1 MSGPKISIETP
12 QENQIFEITYDGREI
27 PQPPLSMS
35 ENLARLAAKIDW
47 SRSDGEEDGDE
58 AAPSS
63 AEGDGDADSQV
74 TTFQQ
79 PTWPW
84 ESVRNKIR
92 DAYTEVCVLSDVL
105 SIARHKRYM
114 VLDGVTQDAPEPK
127 QIIQVISKK
136 KGLAAA
142 AQILSEGAE
151 RMREN
156 LAEQRRNRN
165 NNDFYTELL
174 RLRQKWRLRKV
185 GNNIIGDL
193 SYKQVG
199 SRFWLSGTFEVK
211 KAEENAPALPPPA
224 PGLPPVPPSPIIV
237 TVPSELQGA
246 AFIYVT
252 IRKDQETLC
261 SARLTHPGST
271 PLPVPQ
277 SQHWSDRLDAA
288 QNVLFCKELIAQLAR
303 EAVQLQPRLPHM
315 VIGNE
320 ITSTIFPGIHLVMG
334 LAHSARPERRPAAA
348 PLPPVPAGPL
358 GDNNYVLEHSLHQ
371 LLRHMHHRNMH
382 HAMPHPAS
390 APMGMSKRRRQ
401 AGPGA
406 ASRGQLLKM
415 VESET
420 LLESIIRQ
428 ARHVVLR
435 MRTAFAI
442 DSCAREIKD
451 PLIVTHWNSVN
462 SPTQSCCKVNIMT
475 HGYDSVHRTT
485 FLINVLEDSLRCVCR
500 DGRVMTVSYETS
512 ELHYIILCQVSQHN
526 LLAAQSLGRIMGW
539 TVKSS
544 SSGQGGGGGGGGSD
558 SSQTAQSGGGA
569 ASSSCVLS
577 APGGHCY
584 VAVRCQ
590 PHGEPV
596 AVSVAQSP
604 KRDFFPT
611 ALVTEHKWEHLGGAF
626 RQIKWEKM
634 EGRNFLNKMELLMAN
649 LSSGTG
655 NIM

>member
-12 QENQIFEITYDGREI
+12 LENQVYEITYDGREI
-27 PQPPLSMS
+27 LQPPLSMS

-47 SRSDGEEDGDE
+47 SRADGSDGADE
-58 AAPSS
+58 PAEPAAEP
-63 AEGDGDADSQV
+63 DADGEQQV
-74 TTFQQ
+74 TSFQQ
-79 PTWPW
+79 PAWPW

-114 VLDGVTQDAPEPK
+114 VLDGVTQDAPESR
-127 QIIQVISKK
+127 QLVQVISKK
-136 KGLAAA
+136 KGLGAA
-142 AQILSEGAE
+142 AQILNDGAD

-156 LAEQRRNRN
+156 VAEQRRNRN

-174 RLRQKWRLRKV
+174 RLRQRWRLRKV

-211 KAEENAPALPPPA
+211 KAEETPAPAVGPPP
-224 PGLPPVPPSPIIV
+224 PPIVV
-237 TVPSELQGA
+237 TVPSELQGVA
-246 AFIYVT
+246 YIYVT

-261 SARLTHPGST
+261 SARLTQPGGA
-271 PLPVPQ
+271 PAAAAAAN
-277 SQHWSDRLDAA
+277 SQHWNDRLEAA

-303 EAVQLQPRLPHM
+303 EAVQLQAKLPHM

-320 ITSTIFPGIHLVMG
+320 ITSTIFPGMHLVIG
-334 LAHSARPERRPAAA
+334 LAHSARSERRAAE
-348 PLPPVPAGPL
+348 LPPPPPAGPL
-358 GDNNYVLEHSLHQ
+358 SDNNYVLEHSLHQ
-371 LLRHMHHRNMH
+371 LLRHVHHRNMH

-390 APMGMSKRRRQ
+390 ASMGMSKRRRQ

-406 ASRGQLLKM
+406 ASRAQLVKM

-420 LLESIIRQ
+420 LLERIIRQ

-435 MRTAFAI
+435 MRTAFVI
-442 DSCAREIKD
+442 DSCARDIKD

-462 SPTQSCCKVNIMT
+462 SPTQCCCKVNIVT

-500 DGRVMTVSYETS
+500 DGRVLTLSYDSS
-512 ELHYIILCQVSQHN
+512 ELQYIIFCQVSQHN
-526 LLAAQSLGRIMGW
+526 MLAAQSLGRILGW
-539 TVKSS
+539 TVR
-544 SSGQGGGGGGGGSD
+544 SSGGWQGGG
-558 SSQTAQSGGGA
+558 
-569 ASSSCVLS
+569 CVLA
-577 APGGHCY
+577 APSGQCY

-590 PHGEPV
+590 PHGEPIQV
-596 AVSVAQSP
+596 AVAQSP
-604 KRDFFPT
+604 RPDFFPT
-611 ALVTEHKWEHLGGAF
+611 ALVTEHKWEQLGGAF
-626 RQIKWEKM
+626 RQVKWEKM

-649 LSSGTG
+649 LSNSTA